1 MSKASLNTLNFLE
14 IRISLK
20 TVAASHLL
28 VQKHPNL
35 CHCTGNMAIISEFS

>member
-20 TVAASHLL
+20 TVAASH
-28 VQKHPNL
+28 PNL